1 MRRTNLPARQFD
13 LAQPRPWRH
22 RLPLPL
28 DHLSRRP
35 FEPGIGQTALGSHA
49 LGSHGLGITGWDMR
63 IELALSPSIRDLRL
77 DLFRGLANWLM
88 FLGHVS
94 TSVLAWFSFRNYGF
108 SDGADL
114 FVFISGYTSAL
125 VFGRRMLEGGFV
137 FGTTRLLR
145 RVWQIYTA
153 HILLFVFYLAS
164 VHFLSRTFNAPDLI
178 HRFNVAPLLNAPVEA
193 VTQGLLLRYK
203 PLNLDVLPL
212 YVVLMGAF
220 SPVLWLMLRHRN
232 WVMLG
237 SVGLYLAARQ
247 FGWNLPSYPSGVWYF
262 NPFAWQLLFVLGA
275 WLALGGAKTVHFL
288 VRSRTVFVFSLAY
301 LLFAAV
307 MTLAGLLPELQ
318 KLLPPALFEAFNP
331 NDKTNLA
338 PYRFLH
344 LAIVIVLGV
353 RFIPNDAAGLQSAIW
368 KPLIKCGQQSLE
380 VFAVGIYL
388 AFIGYFILT
397 TMSGGITAQLLV
409 GITGIAIMTGV
420 AYYRSWSKRVER
432 AHVHGSRPVAASDPA
447 TTPLARR
454 KSA

>member
-1 MRRTNLPARQFD
+1 MKV
-13 LAQPRPWRH
+13 
-22 RLPLPL
+22 
-28 DHLSRRP
+28 
-35 FEPGIGQTALGSHA
+35 
-49 LGSHGLGITGWDMR
+49 
-63 IELALSPSIRDLRL
+63 ELALPPSKRDLRL

-145 RVWQIYTA
+145 RVWQIYAA

-164 VHFLSRTFNAPDLI
+164 VHLLSNGFNAPGLVD
-178 HRFNVAPLLNAPVEA
+178 RFNVVALLNAPVETI
-193 VTQGLLLRYK
+193 TQGLLLRYK

-220 SPVLWLMLRHRN
+220 PPVLWLMLRHRN

-237 SVGLYLAARQ
+237 SVLLYLAARQ
-247 FGWNLPSYPSGVWYF
+247 FGWNLASYPSGVWYF

-275 WLALGGAKTVHFL
+275 WLALGGADTLHFL
-288 VRSRTVFVFSLAY
+288 VRSRAVVMFGMAY

-307 MTLAGLLPELQ
+307 MTLSGLLPELE
-318 KLLPPALFEAFNP
+318 KLCSRALFEAFNP

-344 LAIVIVLGV
+344 LAIVIILGA
-353 RFIPNDAAGLQSAIW
+353 RFIPIDAAGLQAAIW

-388 AFIGYFILT
+388 SFIGYFVLNT
-397 TMSGGITAQLLV
+397 SSDGIIAQLLV
-409 GITGIAIMTGV
+409 GTAGIAIMTAV
-420 AYYRSWSKRVER
+420 AYYRSWSKRVE
-432 AHVHGSRPVAASDPA
+432 
-447 TTPLARR
+447 
-454 KSA
+454 KSAHGYANQPASQHRQTPTGELGQPGLN

>member
-1 MRRTNLPARQFD
+1 MRV
-13 LAQPRPWRH
+13 
-22 RLPLPL
+22 
-28 DHLSRRP
+28 
-35 FEPGIGQTALGSHA
+35 
-49 LGSHGLGITGWDMR
+49 
-63 IELALSPSIRDLRL
+63 ELALPPSKRDLRL

-125 VFGRRMLEGGFV
+125 VFGRRMIEGGFL

-145 RVWQIYTA
+145 RVWQIYVA
-153 HILLFVFYLAS
+153 HILLFIFYLAS
-164 VHFLSRTFNAPDLI
+164 VHFLSNHFNSSGLI
-178 HRFNVAPLLNAPVEA
+178 DRFNVAHLGNTPVEA
-193 VTQGLLLRYK
+193 ITQGLLLRYK

-220 SPVLWLMLRHRN
+220 PPVLWLMLRHRN
-232 WVMLG
+232 WVMAG
-237 SVGLYLAARQ
+237 SVLLYFAARQ

-288 VRSRTVFVFSLAY
+288 VRSRTVLACGLAY

-344 LAIVIVLGV
+344 LAIVIILGAH
-353 RFIPNDAAGLQSAIW
+353 FIPIDAAGLQAAIW

-388 AFIGYFILT
+388 SFIGYFILHT
-397 TMSGGITAQLLV
+397 TSDGIVAQLLV
-409 GITGIAIMTGV
+409 GTAGLGIMTAV
-420 AYYRSWSKRVER
+420 AYYRSWSKRVEK
-432 AHVHGSRPVAASDPA
+432 AHVHASQPPPSTAAADGATRPVEKAVAGIA
-447 TTPLARR
+447 
-454 KSA
+454 